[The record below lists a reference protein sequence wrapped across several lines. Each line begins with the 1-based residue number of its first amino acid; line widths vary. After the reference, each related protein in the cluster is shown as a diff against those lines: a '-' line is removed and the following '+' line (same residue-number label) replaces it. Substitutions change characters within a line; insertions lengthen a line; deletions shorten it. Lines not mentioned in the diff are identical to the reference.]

1 MSNEYRKLKARH
13 IIIIVM
19 FSLIMI
25 GFAIWFLFFCR
36 VQTINIYN
44 NVYTV
49 SDDIEISSKIKIG
62 NHLFG
67 LDLDESKKGITEN
80 NNYIKSVRISRKI
93 PSQINIYVTERS
105 PSFYTEHEGQKYV
118 LSSDLFVLGKYEGET
133 ELIYGLK
140 ELILPQMQTC
150 EPGKKIKLLDKD
162 ITEYEKILKTI
173 LDSKMGENTSKIVL
187 KDKFDVD
194 ILYKNKY
201 TVVFG
206 SYKDLD
212 KKIITC
218 IKSINYIEEKT
229 PNVTGILYAY
239 NPDEASFQI
248 TGGAQS

>member
-1 MSNEYRKLKARH
+1 MSNEYKKLKARH
-13 IIIIVM
+13 FIIIVL

-49 SDDIEISSKIKIG
+49 SEDIEISSKIKIG

-80 NNYIKSVRISRKI
+80 NNYIKSVKISRKI
-93 PSQINIYVTERS
+93 PSQIDIYVRERT

-118 LSSDLFVLGKYEGET
+118 LSFDLYVLGKYEGET
-133 ELIYGLK
+133 ELVYGLK
-140 ELILPQMQTC
+140 ELVLPTMQTC
-150 EPGKKIKLLDKD
+150 ELGKKIKLLDKD

-173 LDSKMGENTSKIVL
+173 LDSEMGEKTTKIEL
-187 KDKFDVD
+187 KDKFDVE

-206 SYKDLD
+206 SHKNLD

-218 IKSINYIEEKT
+218 IKAVGHIEEKT

-239 NPDEASFQI
+239 NPDEVSFQI
-248 TGGAQS
+248 TGGSQN